1 MGAKG
6 FDIKVWLEA
15 FRLRT
20 LPLSLSCIL
29 MGSFLAA
36 ASGRFRWDICILAV
50 ATTVLLQVLS
60 NLANDYGDSIHGA
73 DSAER
78 EGPSRAVQKGA
89 ISKAQMKK
97 AIVLFALLAFLT
109 GFGLLFLAFRDHLVN
124 LAIFLSIGIASIF
137 AAINYTAGKKPYGYK
152 GLGDLAVFVFFGI
165 VGVGGTYFLQTAE
178 LDFLILL
185 PAATCGLFATGVLN
199 INNIRDIESD
209 KLAGK
214 ISIPVRLG
222 RDKAVVYHYALLT
235 VGYGLSVL
243 FILFNYTHLYQWLFL
258 VTIPMFII
266 NARAVKNHTTA
277 SQIDP
282 FLKQLSISTLLFVIV
297 FGVGLLL
304 AY

>member
-1 MGAKG
+1 MGAGG

-36 ASGRFRWDICILAV
+36 ANGHFRWDICILAV
-50 ATTVLLQVLS
+50 ATTILLQVLS

-73 DSAER
+73 DSAKR

-97 AIVLFALLAFLT
+97 AIVLFSLLAFLS

-124 LAIFLSIGIASIF
+124 LIIFLCLGIASIF

-165 VGVGGTYFLQTAE
+165 VGVGGTYFLQTAKF
-178 LDFLILL
+178 DFLILL
-185 PAATCGLFATGVLN
+185 PSATCGLFATGVLN

-209 KLAGK
+209 KQAGK

-222 RDKAVVYHYALLT
+222 RDKAVVYHYALLSL
-235 VGYGLSVL
+235 GFSLSVL
-243 FILFNYTHLYQWLFL
+243 FVLVNYSHLYQWLFL
-258 VTIPMFII
+258 VTIPLFII
-266 NARAVKNHTTA
+266 NARAVKNQKTA

-282 FLKQLSISTLLFVIV
+282 FLKQLSISTLLFVVV

-304 AY
+304 TH